1 MTSDLILSFLG
12 KIPYFTLPPKR
23 DAGVDSDAVI
33 ITEDGKEFNIDE
45 IYKAESSY
53 IGGLKSIE
61 EFHHIEI
68 PPNAPPGID
77 EEMLE
82 VIILKLA
89 FFRELSG
96 FNMVTPVDFMPSCYL
111 LVICFVPCDDQM
123 HCIH

>member
-1 MTSDLILSFLG
+1 MLKLQQELCFMTGMKVCLIIFVMNFVNSCDQWPNPLFLG

-23 DAGVDSDAVI
+23 DAGEGSDAVI
-33 ITEDGKEFNIDE
+33 IWEDGKEFNIDE

-82 VIILKLA
+82 VIILKLV
-89 FFRELSG
+89 G
-96 FNMVTPVDFMPSCYL
+96 FPWIKWT
-111 LVICFVPCDDQM
+111 
-123 HCIH
+123 

>member
-1 MTSDLILSFLG
+1 MILLFLG

-23 DAGVDSDAVI
+23 DAGEGSDAVI
-33 ITEDGKEFNIDE
+33 ILEDGKEFNIDE

-82 VIILKLA
+82 VIILTLA
-89 FFRELSG
+89 VSHEL
-96 FNMVTPVDFMPSCYL
+96 MDLTW
-111 LVICFVPCDDQM
+111 
-123 HCIH
+123 

>member
-1 MTSDLILSFLG
+1 VTFLLFLG

-23 DAGVDSDAVI
+23 DAGEDSNAVI
-33 ITEDGKEFNIDE
+33 ITQDGKEFNIDE

-82 VIILKLA
+82 VMILKLA
-89 FFRELSG
+89 VFREFSG
-96 FNMVTPVDFMPSCYL
+96 FNMVTPECNAMPSVL
-111 LVICFVPCDDQM
+111 SL
-123 HCIH
+123 

>member
-1 MTSDLILSFLG
+1 MSNLILFLLG

-23 DAGVDSDAVI
+23 DAVEDSDAVI
-33 ITEDGKEFNIDE
+33 ISEDGKEFNIDE

-77 EEMLE
+77 EEMVE
-82 VIILKLA
+82 VMILTIVVFHGLI
-89 FFRELSG
+89 G
-96 FNMVTPVDFMPSCYL
+96 FDMVTTVDFVPS
-111 LVICFVPCDDQM
+111 LVKTCRNHWFYSTI
-123 HCIH
+123 